1 MAQKPKLRDFLS
13 TYPDPIFYV
22 SRTATNLLGLER
34 YAPNFFF
41 ITYEDSWSGR
51 HPANFTPAHKPAR
64 KPRGNVGMVNWL
76 LKNAEVTKFIASQT
90 PPGSTPNI
98 VIASFDKESEALCAE
113 RGYRL
118 LMPPDSLRTHID
130 SKLTTTQIGNDAGI
144 DSAPNI
150 LTTIAD
156 YSDLIAQARDAGL
169 GSDLVIQMPMGDSG
183 TSTFFVSDVASFDRV
198 SQRIC
203 GAPIKVMRRI
213 NHLPLAVEAIVLDDQ
228 VVIGPLL
235 REVTGH
241 PELTPFRGGWT
252 GSEVYPGLVSKA
264 ATEACLHIVTA
275 FCEAVRKL
283 GYRGILEVSILHDQ
297 QTGASY
303 LGEVNPR
310 ISGSSAHS
318 NLTETS
324 GALPLFAYHLA
335 HFLGDGLQFSDIPSS
350 RSTWPNIA
358 RSSRWS
364 SMIVQ
369 EKSDD
374 ERVVTS
380 APASGTYRFSET
392 GELTFVD
399 FSVDWHNLS
408 NDGNELYLLRL
419 VSPGWRL
426 TAGVEIAFLMIPR
439 RVQEDVY
446 ALTPFSHNLIDQVQA
461 LFETRNISPLEKL
474 VRRVGRRVMSAMGR

>member
-1 MAQKPKLRDFLS
+1 
-13 TYPDPIFYV
+13 
-22 SRTATNLLGLER
+22 
-34 YAPNFFF
+34 
-41 ITYEDSWSGR
+41 
-51 HPANFTPAHKPAR
+51 
-64 KPRGNVGMVNWL
+64 
-76 LKNAEVTKFIASQT
+76 
-90 PPGSTPNI
+90 
-98 VIASFDKESEALCAE
+98 
-113 RGYRL
+113 
-118 LMPPDSLRTHID
+118 
-130 SKLTTTQIGNDAGI
+130 
-144 DSAPNI
+144 
-150 LTTIAD
+150 
-156 YSDLIAQARDAGL
+156 
-169 GSDLVIQMPMGDSG
+169 
-183 TSTFFVSDVASFDRV
+183 
-198 SQRIC
+198 
-203 GAPIKVMRRI
+203 
-213 NHLPLAVEAIVLDDQ
+213 LDDE

-264 ATEACLHIVTA
+264 ATEECRHIVTA

-297 QTGASY
+297 NTGASY

-324 GALPLFAYHLA
+324 GVLPLFAYHLG

-380 APASGTYRFSET
+380 APESGIYRFSER

-399 FSVDWHNLS
+399 FAADWHNLS

-426 TAGVEIAFLMIPR
+426 TSGVEIAFLMIPR

-461 LFETRNISPLEKL
+461 LFETRNISALEKL
-474 VRRVGRRVMSAMGR
+474 VRRAGRRVMSAMGR

>member
-1 MAQKPKLRDFLS
+1 MAQKQGLRDFLA
-13 TYPDPIFYV
+13 TFPDPIFYV

-41 ITYEDSWSGR
+41 ITFEDSWSGR
-51 HPANFTPAHKPAR
+51 HPANFTPRRMPVR

-76 LKNAEVTKFIASQT
+76 LRNPEVSEFIAAQT

-98 VIASFDKESEALCAE
+98 VIASFDEESEAICAE

-118 LMPPDSLRTHID
+118 LMPPYSLRSHID
-130 SKLTTTQIGNDAGI
+130 SKVTTTQIGNVAGI

-150 LTTIAD
+150 LTIIAD
-156 YSDLIAQARDAGL
+156 YSDLVAQAGDAGL
-169 GSDLVIQMPMGDSG
+169 GTDLVIQMPMGDSG
-183 TSTFFVSDVASFDRV
+183 TTTFFVSDEASFDVV
-198 SQRIC
+198 SSRIC
-203 GAPIKVMRRI
+203 GTPIKIMRRI
-213 NHLPLAVEAIVLDDQ
+213 SHLPLAVEAIVGDDH

-241 PELTPFRGGWT
+241 PELTPYRGGWT

-264 ATEACLHIVTA
+264 ATESCLHIVRA

-318 NLTETS
+318 NLTETDGS
-324 GALPLFAYHLA
+324 LPLFAYHLGQ
-335 HFLGDGLQFSDIPSS
+335 FLGDGLQFSDVPSP
-350 RSTWPNIA
+350 RSTSPNISGTSA
-358 RSSRWS
+358 WS

-369 EKSDD
+369 ETS
-374 ERVVTS
+374 EEEQVVTS
-380 APASGTYRFSET
+380 APESGIYRFAEN
-392 GELTFVD
+392 GELTFVR
-399 FSVDWHNLS
+399 FSVDWHSLS

-426 TAGVEIAFLMIPR
+426 TAGVEIAFLMIPK
-439 RVQEDVY
+439 RVQEDGY
-446 ALTPFSHNLIDQVQA
+446 ALTPFSHNLIEQVQA
-461 LFETRNISPLEKL
+461 LFETRNISALEKL
-474 VRRVGRRVMSAMGR
+474 ARRAGRRVMSALGR